1 MIPLMVDLQKRTV
14 VIFGGG
20 TVGARK
26 ARYFAKEARMKI
38 ISRNFGPGLS
48 DIPAE
53 RISRD
58 LSGVSDEELKQYLD
72 GAYIAIA
79 ATPDADLNNRI
90 GRLCGETGILFNNA
104 RGEKGDLLIP
114 SVTGG
119 EHYLLAIS
127 TGGSSPAV
135 SRYIREYLEKNRP
148 GLDNMVLLQERLR
161 EYLAKN
167 EEDEEMRKNVLW
179 NVLSDE
185 DIWQALSSGDDR
197 AWELSVERYL

>member
-1 MIPLMVDLQKRTV
+1 MIPLMVDLHERTV

-26 ARYFAKEARMKI
+26 ARYFASEARLKI
-38 ISRNFGPGLS
+38 ISRNFGAGIS
-48 DIPAE
+48 GIPAE
-53 RISRD
+53 RITRD
-58 LSGVSDEELKQYLD
+58 LTGITDEELRGYLD

-79 ATPDADLNNRI
+79 TTPDPALNNRI
-90 GRLCGETGILFNNA
+90 GKLCGEMGILFNNA

-135 SRYIREYLEKNRP
+135 SRYLREYLEKNRP
-148 GLDNMVLLQERLR
+148 GLDTMVRLQERLR
-161 EYLAKN
+161 VYLAKN
-167 EEDEEMRKNVLW
+167 EEDEEMRKTVLW

-197 AWELSVERYL
+197 AWDLAQERYL

>member
-1 MIPLMVDLQKRTV
+1 MIPLVVDLHDRTV

-26 ARYFAKEARMKI
+26 ARYFGKEARLKI
-38 ISRNFGPGLS
+38 ISRTFSEGVAGL
-48 DIPAE
+48 PAE
-53 RISRD
+53 RITRD
-58 LSGVSDEELKQYLD
+58 LSGATDEELRSYLD

-79 ATPDADLNNRI
+79 ATPDPVLNNRI

-135 SRYIREYLEKNRP
+135 SRYVREYLEKNRP
-148 GLDNMVLLQERLR
+148 GLDKMVQLQERLR
-161 EYLAKN
+161 VYLAKN
-167 EEDEEMRKNVLW
+167 EKEEEMRKKVLW
-179 NVLSDE
+179 SVLSDE

-197 AWELSVERYL
+197 AWDLARERYL

>member
-26 ARYFAKEARMKI
+26 ARYFGKEARLKI

-48 DIPAE
+48 GIPAE
-53 RISRD
+53 RITRD
-58 LSGVSDEELKQYLD
+58 LSGVTDEELKRYLD

-79 ATPDADLNNRI
+79 ATPDPGLNNRI
-90 GRLCGETGILFNNA
+90 GRLCSELGILFNNA

-167 EEDEEMRKNVLW
+167 EDDEEMRKNVLW

-197 AWELSVERYL
+197 AWDLSVERYL